1 MRRNLYLSFILCLL
15 TLSTFAQSK
24 INVASNFPDAKFFL
38 LNDADNT
45 RVTELGV
52 GSIELKLNKDSRNR
66 IAIVKE
72 GYEPVIR
79 EFPRTMKWDKEQKVE
94 LANRLIDISVEPY
107 DAEIYI
113 DGRLAGTKRINL
125 IVEKD
130 KFLNVEVKK
139 PGFAPQTKVYYN
151 QKDREAPPV
160 KDFFEL
166 KDRQVRLEVI
176 PADASVSLNGVV
188 SGRGNTDVSVPFGTC
203 VTVTVTKDGFA
214 EVVQVFCNK
223 PSTDPLPPLRSRAM
237 LEDRL
242 VKITSSP
249 ADANIE
255 VAGKV
260 VGVGKYDLKVPKNG
274 CVEVRV
280 TKDGFLRYI
289 KNYCNQEN
297 MQAPEPTE
305 FVELAVDE
313 AYTSSISS
321 DMANVRITIPVSKTV
336 DPADAW
342 RILSSIITKRFDVL
356 ETVDYNTGYL
366 TSAWQVQNFNGANMI
381 RTRVIV
387 SSGGNSND
395 LTYVVKIVSQRHER
409 EINTS
414 RNISVKD
421 DEDFKDWGRL
431 LKRYDGLIEEIQARL
446 Q

>member
-1 MRRNLYLSFILCLL
+1 MRRNLYLSCILCFLA
-15 TLSTFAQSK
+15 LSAIAQSK
-24 INVASNFPDAKFFL
+24 INVSANFPDAKFFL
-38 LNDADNT
+38 LRDTDNT
-45 RVTELGV
+45 QVSELGI
-52 GSIELKLNKDSRNR
+52 GSIELKLNKDTRNR
-66 IAIVKE
+66 IAVVKE
-72 GYEPVIR
+72 GYQPVIR
-79 EFPRTMKWDKEQKVE
+79 EFPRTMKWDKDQKVD
-94 LANRLIDISVEPY
+94 LVNRVVDISVEPY
-107 DAEIYI
+107 DAEIFV
-113 DGRLAGTKRINL
+113 DGRVAGSKRINL
-125 IVEKD
+125 VIEKD
-130 KFLNVEVKK
+130 KFLNVEIRKA
-139 PGFAPQTKVYYN
+139 GFAPVSKVYYN
-151 QKDREAPPV
+151 QTDREAPPV

-176 PADASVSLNGVV
+176 PADASVALNGVA
-188 SGRGNTDVSVPFGTC
+188 SGRGNADINVPFGTC

-223 PSTDPLPPLRSRAM
+223 PATDPVPPLRSRAL

-242 VKITSSP
+242 VKITSAP

-260 VGVGKYDLKVPKNG
+260 VGVGNYDLKVPKNA
-274 CVEVRV
+274 CIEVRV
-280 TKDGFLRYI
+280 LKDGFLRYI
-289 KNYCNQEN
+289 KNYCNQAD
-297 MQAPEPTE
+297 MQAPPSTE

-313 AYTSSISS
+313 AHTSSISS
-321 DMANVRITIPVSKTV
+321 DMANVRITIPVNKGM

-342 RILSSIITKRFDVL
+342 RILSSIVTKRFDVL

-387 SSGGNSND
+387 SSGGNASE

-409 EINTS
+409 ENNS
-414 RNISVKD
+414 NRNISVKD